1 MIRRPP
7 NPTRPDPLFPST
19 THVRAVRD
27 HVLVVP
33 AHPAD
38 PGGRSVPPLL
48 VQHESLDDQVEGR
61 LFPCRIGEPAV
72 LAQRFDRGGG
82 TRIAEA
88 SSDIIG
94 TRQYFLAALA
104 LWCTCLSCAPAR
116 PCDKLT
122 LGTVCMPTCI
132 SRWSPYH
139 LTKTKTT

>member
-7 NPTRPDPLFPST
+7 GSTRTATRFPYPTLFRSDDLALQGGIGGKEVGWREDIEDLPC
-19 THVRAVRD
+19 RGLD

-48 VQHESLDDQVEGR
+48 VQQESLDDQVEGR

-88 SSDIIG
+88 SSEDRKS
-94 TRQYFLAALA
+94 TRLN
-104 LWCTCLSCAPAR
+104 S
-116 PCDKLT
+116 
-122 LGTVCMPTCI
+122 
-132 SRWSPYH
+132 SH
-139 LTKTKTT
+139 

>member
-1 MIRRPP
+1 MLALQEGIGGKEVGWREDIEDLPCRV
-7 NPTRPDPLFPST
+7 L
-19 THVRAVRD
+19 D
-27 HVLVVP
+27 HVLLVP

-48 VQHESLDDQVEGR
+48 VQQESLDDQVEGR

-94 TRQYFLAALA
+94 QAPIFPRGLGAQLQLLAGRARSEEHTSELQSLMRIPYA
-104 LWCTCLSCAPAR
+104 VICLQ
-116 PCDKLT
+116 KKKNT
-122 LGTVCMPTCI
+122 
-132 SRWSPYH
+132 
-139 LTKTKTT
+139 